1 MNMDYSAVSGLI
13 SELED
18 AQNEKE
24 QLVVDLEEKADNATT
39 AKDELE
45 ESFAEVEEALEILRN
60 LDLSRLENALGEAQ
74 DLVD

>member
-1 MNMDYSAVSGLI
+1 MDYNAVSTLI
-13 SELED
+13 QDLED

-24 QLVVDLEEKADNATT
+24 QLVVDLDEKADNATT

-60 LDLSRLENALGEAQ
+60 MDLSRLENALSEAQ
-74 DLVD
+74 EIID

>member
-13 SELED
+13 SDLED

-45 ESFAEVEEALEILRN
+45 ESGFEPIGEC
-60 LDLSRLENALGEAQ
+60 SR
-74 DLVD
+74 

>member
-1 MNMDYSAVSGLI
+1 MDYNAVSTLI
-13 SELED
+13 SDLEE

-45 ESFAEVEEALEILRN
+45 DSFAEVEEALEILRN
-60 LDLSRLENALGEAQ
+60 MDLSRLENALSEAQ
-74 DLVD
+74 EIID